1 VESQFFSILI
11 GVIFV
16 VGLPLLEKFIDKAKQ
31 GSQRSTPA
39 APQAQP
45 QRRTRP
51 PRAPRVQSQQRRPEP
66 PPRPAETPLLE
77 VEEGARVTADTPA
90 IQYPVQEPTPPIS
103 RDELR
108 KAVIWSEVLNHPK
121 FKDF

>member
-1 VESQFFSILI
+1 MESQFFSILI

-16 VGLPLLEKFIDKAKQ
+16 VGLPLLEKFIDKAKH

-66 PPRPAETPLLE
+66 PSRPAETPLLE

>member
-1 VESQFFSILI
+1 MESQFFSILI

-31 GSQRSTPA
+31 GSQRRTPA
-39 APQAQP
+39 APPAQP

-66 PPRPAETPLLE
+66 PPRPAEAPLLE

>member
-1 VESQFFSILI
+1 MVRSEAPR
-11 GVIFV
+11 
-16 VGLPLLEKFIDKAKQ
+16 LPHR
-31 GSQRSTPA
+31 RSRNA
-39 APQAQP
+39 VRAL
-45 QRRTRP
+45 

-66 PPRPAETPLLE
+66 PSRPAETPLLE